1 MTCDRYFALLSA
13 RLDGP
18 LAEGEERELEEHLLV
33 CPDCRA
39 DGARLAALQGTFA
52 ELEELEAPEG
62 FTQGV
67 MDQIRAEEKP
77 KVIPLFQRPQ
87 VRALAGL
94 AACLVLVVG
103 IYGISQLR
111 NQEKMMLV
119 TRSFQHDVMWDET
132 IDGAGDVSVQESL
145 RKDGDSP
152 QVNAALA
159 DPEDGEV
166 PQIAAYAAPGEGEMQ
181 KAAPNPAAAPPPD
194 AIITF
199 ERLPKGWEDLLPGIA
214 LPDAVQVSV
223 EEANAFLLLLDEQ
236 GITYKIELSDKI
248 EALGRFD
255 ESSLCQL
262 LLAED

>member
-1 MTCDRYFALLSA
+1 MTCDRYFELLSA

-67 MDQIRAEEKP
+67 MDRIRAEEKP

-132 IDGAGDVSVQESL
+132 IDGVGDVSVQESL
-145 RKDGDSP
+145 R
-152 QVNAALA
+152 
-159 DPEDGEV
+159 
-166 PQIAAYAAPGEGEMQ
+166 
-181 KAAPNPAAAPPPD
+181 
-194 AIITF
+194 
-199 ERLPKGWEDLLPGIA
+199 R
-214 LPDAVQVSV
+214 
-223 EEANAFLLLLDEQ
+223 
-236 GITYKIELSDKI
+236 KI
-248 EALGRFD
+248 GR
-255 ESSLCQL
+255 
-262 LLAED
+262 AHV